1 MKTMQAFNLD
11 AENFSDMQTNLEPQ
25 LEQLKIKQKDILNAQ
40 LLVEEIF
47 WRMVNLGKVEQVKV
61 QVFKKFFGKVQ
72 IQMTATGA
80 SYNPLVEVT
89 DFNEDDEEYYRTLIL
104 KANRQKLSWL
114 YKNNLNVVTI
124 SVRSEKNLQLKLT
137 LAGMVGGIVFGV
149 FLKEFVSPETIA
161 LISEDFITPINT
173 MFLNALSMIIAP
185 VIFFS
190 VLGGIIGMNAGANV
204 GRVGSKLIG
213 LYSATSAIAILV
225 GLVVSKIFFGGHVP
239 QVATISATQN
249 STAYE
254 FSFTKFIVDIIP
266 ANLFSPVIDKNLLQ
280 VIFIAV
286 ICGIALN
293 SLGNRIKFIRDI
305 AADCNELFMKLVG
318 MIIFF
323 VPMIAFF
330 AMMKL
335 ASDTDFDTI
344 LMMGKLIAA
353 ELSSFGALLIVYAIM
368 ILLVGKISPLPF
380 LKKIPSL
387 MPIPFAT
394 SSSAVTMPFTMN
406 FCTKKLG
413 VAEKISSFSIP
424 IGTTINMNGTC
435 VYIPLAAI
443 MFLKMYGV
451 EVDNNALII
460 IFTMT
465 LSLAIGAP
473 AVPNSSVICILTVTS
488 TFGVP
493 NDIAGLLFCIAT
505 ICDRIA
511 TCLNVTGDVASTMT
525 LARTE
530 NLLDEKIYLN

>member
-1 MKTMQAFNLD
+1 MQETLD
-11 AENFSDMQTNLEPQ
+11 AQLTQ
-25 LEQLKIKQKDILNAQ
+25 AKLEQKDALRAE

-47 WRMVNLGKVEQVKV
+47 WRMVNLGKVAQVKV
-61 QVFKKFFGKVQ
+61 QVVKKFFGGVQ
-72 IQMTATGA
+72 IQMTAQGNA
-80 SYNPLVEVT
+80 YNPLVEVT
-89 DFNEDDEEYYRTLIL
+89 DFDEDDEEYYRTLIL
-104 KANRQKLSWL
+104 KANRQKMTWHH
-114 YKNNLNVVTI
+114 KNNLNVIAINI
-124 SVRSEKNLQLKLT
+124 SNENNLRLKFT
-137 LAGMVGGIVFGV
+137 LAGIVGGLICGF
-149 FLKEFVSPETIA
+149 FMKEFLAPETIA
-161 LISEDFITPINT
+161 LVSENFIKPLYT

-213 LYSATSAIAILV
+213 LYVATSAVAIIV
-225 GLVVSKIFFGGHVP
+225 GLIVSKIFFGGHVS
-239 QVATISATQN
+239 QVATISAAQN

-266 ANLFSPVIDKNLLQ
+266 ANLFSPIVDGNLLQ

-305 AADCNELFMKLVG
+305 ATDCNELFMKLVG

-406 FCTKKLG
+406 FCTNKLG